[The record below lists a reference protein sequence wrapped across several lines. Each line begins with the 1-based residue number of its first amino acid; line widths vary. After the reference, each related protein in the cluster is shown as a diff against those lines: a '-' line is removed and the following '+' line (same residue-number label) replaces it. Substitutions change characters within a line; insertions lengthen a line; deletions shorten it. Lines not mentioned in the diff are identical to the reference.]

1 MTYSRYTAYSYNIL
15 QFKDKPCY
23 NTLMDISRSSSDK
36 LLLKYAMKNDK
47 KEDIFHSSG
56 YAKSQSGSNF
66 GAAGGS
72 GETFSARRDIDAE
85 RKFIQGYKNSRI
97 TNEYLGVQR
106 AKKLASTAIAKANS
120 HNSSETANP
129 MDIAMTRAKETSSN
143 GMGQPSAGL
152 RARISNT
159 RIGANQGSPT
169 LGIRRSTLGTAK
181 APSIPSRRSGV

>member
-1 MTYSRYTAYSYNIL
+1 
-15 QFKDKPCY
+15 
-23 NTLMDISRSSSDK
+23 MDISRSSSDK

-106 AKKLASTAIAKANS
+106 AKKLAGTAIARVNS
-120 HNSSETANP
+120 RNNSETANP
-129 MDIAMTRAKETSSN
+129 MDIAMTRAKEASS
-143 GMGQPSAGL
+143 GSMGKPSAGL
-152 RARISNT
+152 RARIGNAQT
-159 RIGANQGSPT
+159 GNAHMGASQSSPN
-169 LGIRRSTLGTAK
+169 LGVRRPTLGTAK
-181 APSIPSRRSGV
+181 APSIPSRRSGI